1 MTRTLEWE
9 GHKIGLRIFFTPR
22 LAMVATDATVT
33 VDGRRVA
40 RKGGLGLSETAVGS
54 FNHNGREIRT
64 ELQVG
69 GRLGVFTRIPYVLR
83 FDGAP
88 VSEGELKLER
98 VAAAAAV
105 WLAVAGLLV
114 LLALTA

>member
-1 MTRTLEWE
+1 MIKTLEWE
-9 GHKIGLRIFFTPR
+9 GRKIELRIFFTPR
-22 LAMVATDATVT
+22 LAMIATDATVA

-54 FNHNGREIRT
+54 FNHNGRQIRT

-69 GRLGVFTRIPYVLR
+69 GRLGVFTRIPYVLC

-88 VSEGELKLER
+88 VSEGELQLEQ
-98 VAAAAAV
+98 VAAAATV
-105 WLAVAGLLV
+105 WLCVAGLLV
-114 LLALTA
+114 LLVMTV

>member
-1 MTRTLEWE
+1 MTKNLEWE
-9 GHKIGLRIFFTPR
+9 GHKIELRIFFAPR

-54 FNHNGREIRT
+54 FNHKGREIRT

-83 FDGAP
+83 FDGSP
-88 VSEGELKLER
+88 VSEGKLELGGL
-98 VAAAAAV
+98 AAAIMV
-105 WLAVAGLLV
+105 WLSVAGLLV
-114 LLALTA
+114 LLALTV